1 MRYICE
7 NQATIDKFIKH
18 INRKSICEIICK
30 IFYSKF
36 LNSSLRNEI
45 FNKILSSFESNDEV
59 VFCASEL
66 LEDILLNN
74 FFIDIDFENIH
85 SLLIKIPPQS
95 IGYQELLRILIK
107 FYEQITD
114 KNSNSKNDK
123 LNFDSIQ
130 NSFHSLKKDFMS
142 ESTHHLPSS
151 FNTQI
156 KVLGLRR

>member
-1 MRYICE
+1 MKLFVKFFIRNSLILHLETKFSIKFYLLL
-7 NQATIDKFIKH
+7 NQTMKLF
-18 INRKSICEIICK
+18 
-30 IFYSKF
+30 
-36 LNSSLRNEI
+36 
-45 FNKILSSFESNDEV
+45 
-59 VFCASEL
+59 FCASEL
-66 LEDILLNN
+66 LEDILINN